1 VTHILREQ
9 ANNKPAEVALTDGDT
24 SYSWGELADV
34 CEQAVQALASLHL
47 AAGQRVAVIARNAA
61 PTAVVYLMAR
71 FSGVQIVAASFHLTA
86 KEMAYILNDAN
97 VGAVFCDES
106 TRANVVA
113 AAREVGIAHVFTI
126 DGDASSDGAQAF
138 LPWVNEFNA
147 VEPDLSVTAAPNVLY
162 TSGTTGFPKGVMN
175 PQLLTCSVRKHV
187 DDYREPADIGTY
199 LMMGPMYHAGPLGA
213 LRRLTGGRPMYVL
226 KQFSPEGVLQ
236 VIQDHG
242 ITGTTMVPTHFAKLL
257 ELPADVRERYN
268 LSSLKFL
275 DHTGSSCPVA
285 VKEAMINWVGPILVD
300 RYGGTEAGT
309 VCTIT
314 SPEWLQHKGSA
325 GKCLPRFTAHVV
337 DDNDV
342 EVPVGQ
348 VGRLYFIDHSGEGVK
363 YMNAP
368 EKTAAAHIRPGVF
381 TLGDLGYV
389 NEEGYVF
396 VTGRTADTVVSGG
409 VNLYP
414 AEIERVLFDCALV
427 RDAAVIGV
435 ADEVM
440 GEVLFAYVVPHDAG
454 ASEDELIAGITA
466 HCREVMAGP
475 KVPRRFAFIN
485 ELPRNAMG
493 KLDRKVLRE
502 NHK

>member
-1 VTHILREQ
+1 MTHVLRER
-9 ANNKPAEVALTDGDT
+9 ALSAPAEVALGDGDT

-86 KEMAYILNDAN
+86 KEMSYILNDSN
-97 VGAVFCDES
+97 VGAVFCDET
-106 TRANVVA
+106 TRGNVVT

-126 DGDASSDGAQAF
+126 DGDAGSDGARAF
-138 LPWVNEFNA
+138 SSWVQKFDA
-147 VEPDLSVTAAPNVLY
+147 VEPDLSVAAAPNVLY

-175 PQLLTCSVRKHV
+175 PQLLTCSVREHV
-187 DDYREPADIGTY
+187 EDYREPVDIGPY
-199 LMMGPMYHAGPLGA
+199 LMVGPMYHAGTLGI
-213 LRRLTGGRPMYVL
+213 LRRLTGGRPVIVM
-226 KQFSPEGVLQ
+226 KQFTALGALEA
-236 VIQDHG
+236 IQRYG
-242 ITGTTMVPTHFAKLL
+242 ITGTTMVPTHFSRLL
-257 ELPADVRERYN
+257 DVPNEVRTACDV
-268 LSSLKFL
+268 SSLTLL

-285 VKEAMINWVGPILVD
+285 VKEAMINWMGPILVD

-314 SPEWLQHKGSA
+314 SLEWLQYKGSA
-325 GKCLPRFTAHVV
+325 GKCLPRFSAHVV

-342 EVPVGQ
+342 EVPVGE
-348 VGRLYFIDHSGEGVK
+348 VGRLYFIDHSGEGVV
-363 YMNAP
+363 YLNAP

-414 AEIERVLFDCALV
+414 AEIERVLLDCPGV
-427 RDAAVIGV
+427 SEAAVVGV
-435 ADEVM
+435 PDTEM
-440 GEVLFAYVVPHDAG
+440 GESLLACIVREDAELNEADIILFA
-454 ASEDELIAGITA
+454 
-466 HCREVMAGP
+466 REVLAGP
-475 KVPRRFAFIN
+475 KVPRKFVFVE
-485 ELPRNAMG
+485 ELPRNPVG

-502 NHK
+502 MHAKN

>member
-1 VTHILREQ
+1 MTHVLRER
-9 ANNKPAEVALTDGDT
+9 ALSAPAEVALGDGDT

-47 AAGQRVAVIARNAA
+47 SAGQRVAVIARNAA

-86 KEMAYILNDAN
+86 KEISYILNDGN

-106 TRANVVA
+106 TRSNVVA
-113 AAREVGIAHVFTI
+113 AARELGISHVFTI
-126 DGDASSDGAQAF
+126 NGDAGSDGARAF
-138 LPWVNEFNA
+138 SPWVQKFDA
-147 VEPDLSVTAAPNVLY
+147 VEPDLSVSAAPNVLY

-175 PQLLTCSVRKHV
+175 PQLLTCSVREHV
-187 DDYREPADIGTY
+187 EDYREPANIGPY
-199 LMMGPMYHAGPLGA
+199 LMVGPMYHAGTLGI
-213 LRRLTGGRPMYVL
+213 LRRLTGGRPVIVM
-226 KQFSPEGVLQ
+226 KQFTALGALEA
-236 VIQDHG
+236 IQRYG
-242 ITGTTMVPTHFAKLL
+242 ITGTTMVPTHFSRLL
-257 ELPADVRERYN
+257 DVPNEVRTACDV
-268 LSSLKFL
+268 SSLTLL

-285 VKEAMINWVGPILVD
+285 VKEAMINWMGPILVD

-314 SPEWLQHKGSA
+314 SLEWLQYKGSA
-325 GKCLPRFTAHVV
+325 GKCLPRFSVHVV

-342 EVPVGQ
+342 EVPIGQ
-348 VGRLYFIDHSGEGVK
+348 VGRLYFIDHSGEGVV
-363 YMNAP
+363 YLNAP

-389 NEEGYVF
+389 NAEGYVF

-414 AEIERVLFDCALV
+414 AEIERVLLDCPGV
-427 RDAAVIGV
+427 SEAAVVGV
-435 ADEVM
+435 PDTEM
-440 GEVLFAYVVPHDAG
+440 GESLLACIVREDAELNEADIILFA
-454 ASEDELIAGITA
+454 
-466 HCREVMAGP
+466 REVLAGP
-475 KVPRRFAFIN
+475 KVPRKFVFVE
-485 ELPRNAMG
+485 ELPRNPVG

-502 NHK
+502 MHAKN

>member
-1 VTHILREQ
+1 MTHILREQ
-9 ANNKPAEVALTDGDT
+9 SNSKPAEVALTDGDT

-86 KEMAYILNDAN
+86 KEISYILNDGN

-106 TRANVVA
+106 TRGNVGA
-113 AAREVGIAHVFTI
+113 AARELGISHVFTI
-126 DGDASSDGAQAF
+126 NGDAGSDGARAF
-138 LPWVNEFNA
+138 VPWVQKFDA
-147 VEPDLSVTAAPNVLY
+147 VEPDLSVAAAPNVLY

-175 PQLLTCSVRKHV
+175 PQLLTCSVREHV
-187 DDYREPADIGTY
+187 EDYREPDKIGPY
-199 LMMGPMYHAGPLGA
+199 LMVGPMYHAGTLGI
-213 LRRLTGGRPMYVL
+213 LRRLTGGRPVIVM
-226 KQFSPEGVLQ
+226 KQFTALGALEA
-236 VIQDHG
+236 IQRYG
-242 ITGTTMVPTHFAKLL
+242 ITGTTMVPTHFSRLL
-257 ELPADVRERYN
+257 DVPNEVRTACDV
-268 LSSLKFL
+268 SSLTLL

-285 VKEAMINWVGPILVD
+285 VKEAMINWMGPILVD

-314 SPEWLQHKGSA
+314 SHEWLQYKGSA
-325 GKCLPRFTAHVV
+325 GKCLPRFSAHGV
-337 DDNDV
+337 DVNDV
-342 EVPVGQ
+342 EVPVGE
-348 VGRLYFIDHSGEGVK
+348 VGRLYFIDHSGEGVV
-363 YMNAP
+363 YLNAP

-389 NEEGYVF
+389 NAEGYVF

-414 AEIERVLFDCALV
+414 AEIERVLLDCPGVHEAAVVGVPDIEMGESLLACIV
-427 RDAAVIGV
+427 RDDAELNE
-435 ADEVM
+435 ADIILFAR
-440 GEVLFAYVVPHDAG
+440 EVL
-454 ASEDELIAGITA
+454 
-466 HCREVMAGP
+466 AGP
-475 KVPRRFAFIN
+475 KVPRKFVFVE
-485 ELPRNAMG
+485 ELPRNPVG

-502 NHK
+502 MHAKN

>member
-1 VTHILREQ
+1 MTHVLRER
-9 ANNKPAEVALTDGDT
+9 ALSAPAEVALGDGDT

-47 AAGQRVAVIARNAA
+47 VAGQRVAVIARNAA

-86 KEMAYILNDAN
+86 KEISYILNDGN

-106 TRANVVA
+106 TRSNVVA
-113 AAREVGIAHVFTI
+113 AARELGISHVFTI
-126 DGDASSDGAQAF
+126 DGDAGSDGARAF
-138 LPWVNEFNA
+138 SPWVRNFDA
-147 VEPDLSVTAAPNVLY
+147 VEPDLSVAAAPNVLY

-175 PQLLTCSVRKHV
+175 PQLLTCSVREHV
-187 DDYREPADIGTY
+187 EDYREPVDIGPY
-199 LMMGPMYHAGPLGA
+199 LMVGPMYHAGTLGI
-213 LRRLTGGRPMYVL
+213 LRRLTGGRPVIVM
-226 KQFSPEGVLQ
+226 KQFTALGALEA
-236 VIQDHG
+236 IQRYG
-242 ITGTTMVPTHFAKLL
+242 ITGTTMVPTHFSRLL
-257 ELPADVRERYN
+257 DVPNEVRTACDV
-268 LSSLKFL
+268 SSLTLL

-285 VKEAMINWVGPILVD
+285 VKEAMINWMGPILVD

-314 SPEWLQHKGSA
+314 SLEWLQYKGSA
-325 GKCLPRFTAHVV
+325 GKCLPRFSAHVV

-342 EVPVGQ
+342 EVPIGQ
-348 VGRLYFIDHSGEGVK
+348 VGRLYFIDHSGEGVV
-363 YMNAP
+363 YLNAP

-389 NEEGYVF
+389 NAEGYVF

-414 AEIERVLFDCALV
+414 AEIERVLLDCPGV
-427 RDAAVIGV
+427 SEAAVVGV
-435 ADEVM
+435 PDTEM
-440 GEVLFAYVVPHDAG
+440 GESLLACIVREDAELNEADIILFA
-454 ASEDELIAGITA
+454 
-466 HCREVMAGP
+466 REVLAGP
-475 KVPRRFAFIN
+475 KVPRKFVFVE
-485 ELPRNAMG
+485 ELPRNPVG

-502 NHK
+502 MHAKN

>member
-1 VTHILREQ
+1 MTHVLRER
-9 ANNKPAEVALTDGDT
+9 ALSAPAEVALADGDT

-47 AAGQRVAVIARNAA
+47 VAGQRVADIARNAA

-86 KEMAYILNDAN
+86 KEISYILNDGN

-106 TRANVVA
+106 TRSNVVA
-113 AAREVGIAHVFTI
+113 AARELGISHVFTI
-126 DGDASSDGAQAF
+126 NGDAGNDGARAF
-138 LPWVNEFNA
+138 VPWVQKFDA
-147 VEPDLSVTAAPNVLY
+147 VEPDLSVAAAPNVLY

-175 PQLLTCSVRKHV
+175 PQLLTCSVREHV
-187 DDYREPADIGTY
+187 EDYREPVDIGPY
-199 LMMGPMYHAGPLGA
+199 LMVGPMYHAGTLGI
-213 LRRLTGGRPMYVL
+213 LRRLTGGRPVIVM
-226 KQFSPEGVLQ
+226 KQFTALGALQ
-236 VIQDHG
+236 AIQRYG
-242 ITGTTMVPTHFAKLL
+242 ITGTTMVPTHFSRLL
-257 ELPADVRERYN
+257 DVPNEVRTACDV
-268 LSSLKFL
+268 SSLTLL

-285 VKEAMINWVGPILVD
+285 VKEAMINWMGPILVD

-314 SPEWLQHKGSA
+314 SLEWLQYKGSA
-325 GKCLPRFTAHVV
+325 GKCLPRFSAHVV

-342 EVPVGQ
+342 EVPIGQ
-348 VGRLYFIDHSGEGVK
+348 VGRLYFIDHSGEGVV
-363 YMNAP
+363 YLNAP

-414 AEIERVLFDCALV
+414 AEIERVLLDCPGVHEAAVVGVPDIEMGESLLACIV
-427 RDAAVIGV
+427 RDDAELNE
-435 ADEVM
+435 ADIILFAR
-440 GEVLFAYVVPHDAG
+440 EVL
-454 ASEDELIAGITA
+454 
-466 HCREVMAGP
+466 AGP
-475 KVPRRFAFIN
+475 KVPRKFVFVE
-485 ELPRNAMG
+485 ELPRNPVG

-502 NHK
+502 MHAKN

>member
-1 VTHILREQ
+1 MTHILREQ
-9 ANNKPAEVALTDGDT
+9 SNSKPAEVALTDGDT

-86 KEMAYILNDAN
+86 KEISYILNDGN

-106 TRANVVA
+106 TRSNVVA
-113 AAREVGIAHVFTI
+113 AARELGISHVFTI
-126 DGDASSDGAQAF
+126 DGDAGSDGARAF
-138 LPWVNEFNA
+138 SPWVRNFDA
-147 VEPDLSVTAAPNVLY
+147 VEPDLSVAAAPNVLY

-175 PQLLTCSVRKHV
+175 PQLLTCSVHEHV
-187 DDYREPADIGTY
+187 EDYREPDNIGPY
-199 LMMGPMYHAGPLGA
+199 LMVGPMYHAGTLGI
-213 LRRLTGGRPMYVL
+213 LRRLTGGRPVIVM
-226 KQFSPEGVLQ
+226 KQFTALGALQ
-236 VIQDHG
+236 AIQRYG
-242 ITGTTMVPTHFAKLL
+242 ITGTTMVPTHFSRLL
-257 ELPADVRERYN
+257 DVPNEVRTACDV
-268 LSSLKFL
+268 SSLTLL

-285 VKEAMINWVGPILVD
+285 VKEAMINWMGPILVD

-314 SPEWLQHKGSA
+314 SLEWLQYKGSA
-325 GKCLPRFTAHVV
+325 GKCLPRFSAHVV

-342 EVPVGQ
+342 EVPIGQ
-348 VGRLYFIDHSGEGVK
+348 VGRLYFIDHSGEGVV
-363 YMNAP
+363 YLNAP

-414 AEIERVLFDCALV
+414 AEIERVLLDCPGVHEAAVVGVPDIEMGESLLACIV
-427 RDAAVIGV
+427 RDDAELNE
-435 ADEVM
+435 ADIILFAR
-440 GEVLFAYVVPHDAG
+440 EVL
-454 ASEDELIAGITA
+454 
-466 HCREVMAGP
+466 AGP
-475 KVPRRFAFIN
+475 KVPRKFVFVE
-485 ELPRNAMG
+485 ELPRNPVG

-502 NHK
+502 MHAKN

>member
-1 VTHILREQ
+1 MTHVLRER
-9 ANNKPAEVALTDGDT
+9 ALSAPAEVALGDGDT

-86 KEMAYILNDAN
+86 KEMSYILNDSN

-106 TRANVVA
+106 TRGNVVA

-126 DGDASSDGAQAF
+126 DGDAGSDGARAF
-138 LPWVNEFNA
+138 SSWVQKFDA
-147 VEPDLSVTAAPNVLY
+147 VEPDLSVAAAPNVLY

-175 PQLLTCSVRKHV
+175 PQLLTCSVREHV
-187 DDYREPADIGTY
+187 EDYREPVDIGPY
-199 LMMGPMYHAGPLGA
+199 LMVGPMYHAGTLGI
-213 LRRLTGGRPMYVL
+213 LRRLTGGRPVIVM
-226 KQFSPEGVLQ
+226 KQFTALGALEA
-236 VIQDHG
+236 IQRYG
-242 ITGTTMVPTHFAKLL
+242 ITGTTMVPTHFSRLL
-257 ELPADVRERYN
+257 DVPNEVRTACDV
-268 LSSLKFL
+268 SSLTLL

-285 VKEAMINWVGPILVD
+285 VKEAMINWMGPILVD

-314 SPEWLQHKGSA
+314 SLEWLQYKGSA
-325 GKCLPRFTAHVV
+325 GKCLPRFSVHVV

-342 EVPVGQ
+342 EVPVGE
-348 VGRLYFIDHSGEGVK
+348 VGRLYFIDHSGEGVV
-363 YMNAP
+363 YLNAP

-389 NEEGYVF
+389 NAEGYVF

-414 AEIERVLFDCALV
+414 AEIERVLLDCPGV
-427 RDAAVIGV
+427 SEAAVVGV
-435 ADEVM
+435 PDTEM
-440 GEVLFAYVVPHDAG
+440 GESLLACIVREDAELNEADIILFA
-454 ASEDELIAGITA
+454 
-466 HCREVMAGP
+466 REVLAGP
-475 KVPRRFAFIN
+475 KVPRKFVFVE
-485 ELPRNAMG
+485 ELPRNPVG

-502 NHK
+502 MHAKN

>member
-1 VTHILREQ
+1 MTHVLRER
-9 ANNKPAEVALTDGDT
+9 ALSAPAEVALADGDT

-86 KEMAYILNDAN
+86 KEISYILNDGN

-106 TRANVVA
+106 TRSNVVA
-113 AAREVGIAHVFTI
+113 AARELGISHVFTI
-126 DGDASSDGAQAF
+126 NGDAGSDGARAF
-138 LPWVNEFNA
+138 SSWVQKFDA
-147 VEPDLSVTAAPNVLY
+147 VEPDLSVAAAPNVLY

-175 PQLLTCSVRKHV
+175 PQLLTCSVREHV
-187 DDYREPADIGTY
+187 EDYREPVNIGPY
-199 LMMGPMYHAGPLGA
+199 LMVGPMYHAGTLGI
-213 LRRLTGGRPMYVL
+213 LRRLTGGRPVIVM
-226 KQFSPEGVLQ
+226 KQFTALGALEA
-236 VIQDHG
+236 IQRYG
-242 ITGTTMVPTHFAKLL
+242 ITGTTMVPTHFSRLL
-257 ELPADVRERYN
+257 DVPNEVRTACDV
-268 LSSLKFL
+268 SSLTLL

-285 VKEAMINWVGPILVD
+285 VKEAMINWMGPILVD

-314 SPEWLQHKGSA
+314 SLEWLQYKGSA

-337 DDNDV
+337 DDNDA

-348 VGRLYFIDHSGEGVK
+348 VGRLYFIDHSGEGVV
-363 YMNAP
+363 YLNAP

-389 NEEGYVF
+389 NAEGYVF

-414 AEIERVLFDCALV
+414 AEIERVLLDCPGV
-427 RDAAVIGV
+427 SEAAVVGV
-435 ADEVM
+435 PDTEM
-440 GEVLFAYVVPHDAG
+440 GESLLACIVREDAELNEADIILFA
-454 ASEDELIAGITA
+454 
-466 HCREVMAGP
+466 REVLAGP
-475 KVPRRFAFIN
+475 KVPRKFVFVE
-485 ELPRNAMG
+485 ELPRNPVG

-502 NHK
+502 MHAKN

>member
-1 VTHILREQ
+1 MTHVLRER
-9 ANNKPAEVALTDGDT
+9 ALSAPAEVALADGDT

-71 FSGVQIVAASFHLTA
+71 FSGVQIVAASFRLTA
-86 KEMAYILNDAN
+86 KEMSYILNDSN
-97 VGAVFCDES
+97 VGAVFCDET
-106 TRANVVA
+106 TRGNVVA

-126 DGDASSDGAQAF
+126 DGDAGSDGAQAF
-138 LPWVNEFNA
+138 LPWVQKFDA
-147 VEPDLSVTAAPNVLY
+147 VEPDLSVAAAPNVLY

-175 PQLLTCSVRKHV
+175 PQLLTCSVREHV
-187 DDYREPADIGTY
+187 EDYREPVDIGPY
-199 LMMGPMYHAGPLGA
+199 LMVGPMYHAGTLGI
-213 LRRLTGGRPMYVL
+213 LRRLTGGRPVIVM
-226 KQFSPEGVLQ
+226 KQFTALGALEA
-236 VIQDHG
+236 IQRYG
-242 ITGTTMVPTHFAKLL
+242 ITGTTMVPTHFSRLL
-257 ELPADVRERYN
+257 DVPNEVRTACDV
-268 LSSLKFL
+268 SSLTLL

-285 VKEAMINWVGPILVD
+285 VKEAMINWMGPILVD

-314 SPEWLQHKGSA
+314 SLEWLQYKGSA
-325 GKCLPRFTAHVV
+325 GKCLPRFSAHVV

-342 EVPVGQ
+342 EVPIGQ
-348 VGRLYFIDHSGEGVK
+348 VGRLYFIDHSGEGVV
-363 YMNAP
+363 YLNAP

-389 NEEGYVF
+389 NAEGYVF

-414 AEIERVLFDCALV
+414 AEIERVLLDCPGV
-427 RDAAVIGV
+427 SEAAVVGV
-435 ADEVM
+435 PDTEM
-440 GEVLFAYVVPHDAG
+440 GESLLACIVREDAELNEADIILFA
-454 ASEDELIAGITA
+454 
-466 HCREVMAGP
+466 REVLAGP
-475 KVPRRFAFIN
+475 KVPRKFVFVE
-485 ELPRNAMG
+485 ELPRNPVG

-502 NHK
+502 MHAKN

>member
-1 VTHILREQ
+1 MTHVLRER
-9 ANNKPAEVALTDGDT
+9 ALSAPAEVALADGDT

-47 AAGQRVAVIARNAA
+47 SAGQRVAVIARNAA

-86 KEMAYILNDAN
+86 KEMSYILNDSN
-97 VGAVFCDES
+97 VCAVFCDET
-106 TRANVVA
+106 TRGNVVT

-126 DGDASSDGAQAF
+126 DGDAGSDGAQAF
-138 LPWVNEFNA
+138 LPWVQSFPI
-147 VEPDLSVTAAPNVLY
+147 VEPDLSVMAAPNVLY

-187 DDYREPADIGTY
+187 DDYREPADIGPY

-213 LRRLTGGRPMYVL
+213 LRRLTGGRPMFVL

-268 LSSLKFL
+268 ISSLKFL
-275 DHTGSSCPVA
+275 DHTGSSCPIA
-285 VKEAMINWVGPILVD
+285 VKEGMINWVGPILVD

-314 SPEWLQHKGSA
+314 SPEWLQYKGSA

-363 YMNAP
+363 
-368 EKTAAAHIRPGVF
+368 
-381 TLGDLGYV
+381 
-389 NEEGYVF
+389 
-396 VTGRTADTVVSGG
+396 
-409 VNLYP
+409 
-414 AEIERVLFDCALV
+414 
-427 RDAAVIGV
+427 
-435 ADEVM
+435 
-440 GEVLFAYVVPHDAG
+440 
-454 ASEDELIAGITA
+454 
-466 HCREVMAGP
+466 
-475 KVPRRFAFIN
+475 
-485 ELPRNAMG
+485 
-493 KLDRKVLRE
+493 
-502 NHK
+502 

>member
-1 VTHILREQ
+1 MTHVLRER
-9 ANNKPAEVALTDGDT
+9 ALSAPAEVALGDGDT

-86 KEMAYILNDAN
+86 KEIAYILNDGN

-106 TRANVVA
+106 TRSNVVA
-113 AAREVGIAHVFTI
+113 AARELGISHVFTI
-126 DGDASSDGAQAF
+126 NGDAGSDGARAF
-138 LPWVNEFNA
+138 SPWVQKFDA
-147 VEPDLSVTAAPNVLY
+147 VEPDLSVAAAPNVLY

-175 PQLLTCSVRKHV
+175 PQLLTCSVREHV
-187 DDYREPADIGTY
+187 EDYREPANIGPY
-199 LMMGPMYHAGPLGA
+199 LMVGPMYHAGTLGI
-213 LRRLTGGRPMYVL
+213 LRRLTGGRPVIVM
-226 KQFSPEGVLQ
+226 KQFTALGALEA
-236 VIQDHG
+236 IQRYG
-242 ITGTTMVPTHFAKLL
+242 ITGTTMVPTHFSRLL
-257 ELPADVRERYN
+257 DVPNEVRTACDV
-268 LSSLKFL
+268 SSLTLL

-285 VKEAMINWVGPILVD
+285 VKEAMINWMGPILVD

-314 SPEWLQHKGSA
+314 SLEWLQYKGSA
-325 GKCLPRFTAHVV
+325 GKCLPRFSAHVV

-342 EVPVGQ
+342 EVPIGQ
-348 VGRLYFIDHSGEGVK
+348 VGRLYFIDHSGEGVV
-363 YMNAP
+363 YLNAP

-389 NEEGYVF
+389 NAEGYVF

-414 AEIERVLFDCALV
+414 AEIERVLLDCPGV
-427 RDAAVIGV
+427 SEAAVVGV
-435 ADEVM
+435 PDTEM
-440 GEVLFAYVVPHDAG
+440 GESLLACIVREDAELNEADIILFA
-454 ASEDELIAGITA
+454 
-466 HCREVMAGP
+466 REVLAGP
-475 KVPRRFAFIN
+475 KVPRKFVFVE
-485 ELPRNAMG
+485 ELPRNPVG

-502 NHK
+502 MHAKN

>member
-1 VTHILREQ
+1 MTHVLRER
-9 ANNKPAEVALTDGDT
+9 ATDKPTEIALTDGDT

-34 CEQAVQALASLHL
+34 CEQAVQGLASLHL

-86 KEMAYILNDAN
+86 KEISYILNDGN
-97 VGAVFCDES
+97 VGAVFCDET
-106 TRANVVA
+106 TRSNVVVA
-113 AAREVGIAHVFTI
+113 ARELGISHVFTI
-126 DGDASSDGAQAF
+126 DGDTGSDGARAF
-138 LPWVNEFNA
+138 SPWVQKFDA
-147 VEPDLSVTAAPNVLY
+147 VEPDLSVPAAPNVLY

-175 PQLLTCSVRKHV
+175 PQLLTCSVREHV
-187 DDYREPADIGTY
+187 EDYREPDNIGPY
-199 LMMGPMYHAGPLGA
+199 LMVGPMYHAGTLGI
-213 LRRLTGGRPMYVL
+213 LRRLTGGRPVIVM
-226 KQFSPEGVLQ
+226 KQFTALGALEA
-236 VIQDHG
+236 IQRYG
-242 ITGTTMVPTHFAKLL
+242 ITGTTMVPTHFSRLL
-257 ELPADVRERYN
+257 DVPNEVRTACDV
-268 LSSLKFL
+268 SSLTLL

-285 VKEAMINWVGPILVD
+285 VKEAMINWMGPILVD

-314 SPEWLQHKGSA
+314 SLEWLHYKGSA

-342 EVPVGQ
+342 EVPVGE
-348 VGRLYFIDHSGEGVK
+348 VGRLYFIDHSGEGVV
-363 YMNAP
+363 YLNAP

-389 NEEGYVF
+389 NAEGYVF

-414 AEIERVLFDCALV
+414 AEIERVLLDCPGV
-427 RDAAVIGV
+427 SEAAVVGV
-435 ADEVM
+435 PDTEM
-440 GEVLFAYVVPHDAG
+440 GESLLACIVREDVELYEADIILFA
-454 ASEDELIAGITA
+454 
-466 HCREVMAGP
+466 REVLAGP
-475 KVPRRFAFIN
+475 KVPRKFVFVE
-485 ELPRNAMG
+485 ELPRNPVG

-502 NHK
+502 MHAKN

>member
-1 VTHILREQ
+1 MTHVLRER
-9 ANNKPAEVALTDGDT
+9 ALSAPAEVALADGDT

-47 AAGQRVAVIARNAA
+47 VAGQRVAVIARNAA

-86 KEMAYILNDAN
+86 KEISYILNDGN

-106 TRANVVA
+106 TRSNVVA
-113 AAREVGIAHVFTI
+113 AARELGISHVFTI
-126 DGDASSDGAQAF
+126 NGDAGSDGARAF
-138 LPWVNEFNA
+138 SPWVQKFDA
-147 VEPDLSVTAAPNVLY
+147 VEPDLSVAAAPNVLY

-175 PQLLTCSVRKHV
+175 PQLLTCSVREHV
-187 DDYREPADIGTY
+187 EDYREPANIGPY
-199 LMMGPMYHAGPLGA
+199 LMVGPMYHAGTLGI
-213 LRRLTGGRPMYVL
+213 LRRLTGGRPVIVM
-226 KQFSPEGVLQ
+226 KQFTALGALEA
-236 VIQDHG
+236 IQRYG
-242 ITGTTMVPTHFAKLL
+242 ITGTTMVPTHFSRLL
-257 ELPADVRERYN
+257 DVPNEVRTACDV
-268 LSSLKFL
+268 SSLTLL

-285 VKEAMINWVGPILVD
+285 VKEAMINWMGPILVD

-314 SPEWLQHKGSA
+314 SLEWLQYKGSA
-325 GKCLPRFTAHVV
+325 GKCLPRFSAHVV

-342 EVPVGQ
+342 EVPIGQ
-348 VGRLYFIDHSGEGVK
+348 VGRLYFIDHSGEGVV
-363 YMNAP
+363 YLNAP

-389 NEEGYVF
+389 NAEGYVF

-414 AEIERVLFDCALV
+414 AEIERVLLDCPGV
-427 RDAAVIGV
+427 SEAAVVGV
-435 ADEVM
+435 PDTEM
-440 GEVLFAYVVPHDAG
+440 GESLLACIVREDAELNEADIILFA
-454 ASEDELIAGITA
+454 
-466 HCREVMAGP
+466 REVLAGP
-475 KVPRRFAFIN
+475 KVPRKFVFVE
-485 ELPRNAMG
+485 ELPRNPVG

-502 NHK
+502 MHAKN

>member
-1 VTHILREQ
+1 MTHILREQ
-9 ANNKPAEVALTDGDT
+9 ANSKPAEVALTDGDT

-47 AAGQRVAVIARNAA
+47 VAGQRVAVIARNAA

-86 KEMAYILNDAN
+86 KEMSYILNDSN
-97 VGAVFCDES
+97 VGAVFCDET
-106 TRANVVA
+106 TRGNVVA

-126 DGDASSDGAQAF
+126 DGDAGSDGAQAF
-138 LPWVNEFNA
+138 LPWVQSFPI

-175 PQLLTCSVRKHV
+175 PQLLTCSVREHV
-187 DDYREPADIGTY
+187 EDYREPANIGPY
-199 LMMGPMYHAGPLGA
+199 LMVGPMYHAGTLGI
-213 LRRLTGGRPMYVL
+213 LRRLTGGRPVIVM
-226 KQFSPEGVLQ
+226 KQFTALGALEA
-236 VIQDHG
+236 IQRYG
-242 ITGTTMVPTHFAKLL
+242 ITGTTMVPTHFSRLL
-257 ELPADVRERYN
+257 DVPNEVRTTCDV
-268 LSSLKFL
+268 SSLTLL

-285 VKEAMINWVGPILVD
+285 VKEAMINWMGPILVD

-314 SPEWLQHKGSA
+314 SLEWLQYKGSA
-325 GKCLPRFTAHVV
+325 GKCLPRFSAHVV

-342 EVPVGQ
+342 EVPVGE
-348 VGRLYFIDHSGEGVK
+348 VGRLYFIDHSGEGVV
-363 YMNAP
+363 YLNAP

-389 NEEGYVF
+389 NAEGYVF

-414 AEIERVLFDCALV
+414 AEIERVLLDCPGV
-427 RDAAVIGV
+427 SEAAVVGV
-435 ADEVM
+435 PDTEM
-440 GEVLFAYVVPHDAG
+440 GESLLACIVREDAELNEADIILFA
-454 ASEDELIAGITA
+454 
-466 HCREVMAGP
+466 REVLAGP
-475 KVPRRFAFIN
+475 KVPRKFVFVE
-485 ELPRNAMG
+485 ELPRNPVG

-502 NHK
+502 MHAKN

>member
-1 VTHILREQ
+1 MTHVLRER
-9 ANNKPAEVALTDGDT
+9 ALSVPAEVALADGDT

-86 KEMAYILNDAN
+86 KEMSYILNDSN
-97 VGAVFCDES
+97 VGAVFCDET

-126 DGDASSDGAQAF
+126 DGDAGSDGAQAF
-138 LPWVNEFNA
+138 LPWVQSFPI
-147 VEPDLSVTAAPNVLY
+147 VEPDLSVMAAPNVLY

-175 PQLLTCSVRKHV
+175 PQLLTCSVREHV
-187 DDYREPADIGTY
+187 EDYREPANIGPY
-199 LMMGPMYHAGPLGA
+199 LMVGPMYHAGTLGI
-213 LRRLTGGRPMYVL
+213 LRRLTGGRPVIVM
-226 KQFSPEGVLQ
+226 KQFTALGALEA
-236 VIQDHG
+236 IQRYG
-242 ITGTTMVPTHFAKLL
+242 ITGTTMVPTHFSRLL
-257 ELPADVRERYN
+257 DVPNEVRTACDV
-268 LSSLKFL
+268 SSLTLL

-285 VKEAMINWVGPILVD
+285 VKEAMINWMGPILVD

-314 SPEWLQHKGSA
+314 SLEWLQYKGSA
-325 GKCLPRFTAHVV
+325 GKCLPRFSAHVV

-342 EVPVGQ
+342 EVPIGQ
-348 VGRLYFIDHSGEGVK
+348 VGRLYFIDHSGEGVV
-363 YMNAP
+363 YLNAP

-389 NEEGYVF
+389 NAEGYVF

-414 AEIERVLFDCALV
+414 AEIERVLLDCPGV
-427 RDAAVIGV
+427 SEAAVVGV
-435 ADEVM
+435 PDTEM
-440 GEVLFAYVVPHDAG
+440 GESLLACIVREDAELNEADIILFA
-454 ASEDELIAGITA
+454 
-466 HCREVMAGP
+466 REVLAGP
-475 KVPRRFAFIN
+475 KVPRKFVFVE
-485 ELPRNAMG
+485 ELPRNPVG

-502 NHK
+502 MHAKN

>member
-1 VTHILREQ
+1 
-9 ANNKPAEVALTDGDT
+9 
-24 SYSWGELADV
+24 
-34 CEQAVQALASLHL
+34 
-47 AAGQRVAVIARNAA
+47 
-61 PTAVVYLMAR
+61 
-71 FSGVQIVAASFHLTA
+71 
-86 KEMAYILNDAN
+86 
-97 VGAVFCDES
+97 
-106 TRANVVA
+106 
-113 AAREVGIAHVFTI
+113 
-126 DGDASSDGAQAF
+126 
-138 LPWVNEFNA
+138 
-147 VEPDLSVTAAPNVLY
+147 
-162 TSGTTGFPKGVMN
+162 
-175 PQLLTCSVRKHV
+175 
-187 DDYREPADIGTY
+187 
-199 LMMGPMYHAGPLGA
+199 
-213 LRRLTGGRPMYVL
+213 
-226 KQFSPEGVLQ
+226 
-236 VIQDHG
+236 
-242 ITGTTMVPTHFAKLL
+242 L
-257 ELPADVRERYN
+257 ELPADVRARYN
-268 LSSLKFL
+268 VSSLKFL

-389 NEEGYVF
+389 NAEGYVF

>member
-1 VTHILREQ
+1 MTHVLRER
-9 ANNKPAEVALTDGDT
+9 ALSAPAEVALADGDT

-47 AAGQRVAVIARNAA
+47 VAGQRVAVIARNAA

-86 KEMAYILNDAN
+86 KEISYILNDSN

-106 TRANVVA
+106 TRSNVVA
-113 AAREVGIAHVFTI
+113 AARELGISHVFTI
-126 DGDASSDGAQAF
+126 DGDAGSDVARAF
-138 LPWVNEFNA
+138 VPWVQKFDA
-147 VEPDLSVTAAPNVLY
+147 VEPDLSVAAAPNVLY

-175 PQLLTCSVRKHV
+175 PQLLTCSVREHV
-187 DDYREPADIGTY
+187 EDYREPVDIGPY
-199 LMMGPMYHAGPLGA
+199 LMVGPMYHAGTLGI
-213 LRRLTGGRPMYVL
+213 LRRLTGGRPVIVM
-226 KQFSPEGVLQ
+226 KQFTALGALQ
-236 VIQDHG
+236 AIQRYG
-242 ITGTTMVPTHFAKLL
+242 ITGTTMVPTHFSRLL
-257 ELPADVRERYN
+257 DVPNEVRTACDV
-268 LSSLKFL
+268 SSLTLL

-285 VKEAMINWVGPILVD
+285 VKEAMINWMGPILVD

-314 SPEWLQHKGSA
+314 SLEWLQYKGSA
-325 GKCLPRFTAHVV
+325 GKCLPRFSAHVV

-342 EVPVGQ
+342 EVPIGQ
-348 VGRLYFIDHSGEGVK
+348 VGRLYFIDHSGEGVV
-363 YMNAP
+363 YLNAP

-389 NEEGYVF
+389 NAEGYVF

-414 AEIERVLFDCALV
+414 AEIERVLLDCPGVHEAAVVGVPDIEMGESLLACIV
-427 RDAAVIGV
+427 RDDAELNE
-435 ADEVM
+435 ADIILFAR
-440 GEVLFAYVVPHDAG
+440 EVL
-454 ASEDELIAGITA
+454 
-466 HCREVMAGP
+466 AGP
-475 KVPRRFAFIN
+475 KVPRKFVFVE
-485 ELPRNAMG
+485 ELPRNPVG

-502 NHK
+502 MHAKN

>member
-1 VTHILREQ
+1 MTHILRER
-9 ANNKPAEVALTDGDT
+9 ALSAPAEVALADGDT

-86 KEMAYILNDAN
+86 KEISYILNDGN

-106 TRANVVA
+106 TRSNVVA
-113 AAREVGIAHVFTI
+113 AARELGMAHVFTI
-126 DGDASSDGAQAF
+126 DGDAGNDGAQAF
-138 LPWVNEFNA
+138 LPWVQTFDA
-147 VEPDLSVTAAPNVLY
+147 VEPDLSVAAAPNVLY

-175 PQLLTCSVRKHV
+175 PQLLTCSVREHV
-187 DDYREPADIGTY
+187 EDYREPANIGPY
-199 LMMGPMYHAGPLGA
+199 LMVGPMYHAGTLGI
-213 LRRLTGGRPMYVL
+213 LRRLTGGRPVIVM
-226 KQFSPEGVLQ
+226 KQFTALGALEA
-236 VIQDHG
+236 IQRYG
-242 ITGTTMVPTHFAKLL
+242 ITGTTMVPTHFSRLL
-257 ELPADVRERYN
+257 DVPNEVRTACDV
-268 LSSLKFL
+268 SSLTLL

-285 VKEAMINWVGPILVD
+285 VKEAMINWMGPILVD

-314 SPEWLQHKGSA
+314 SLEWLQYKGSA
-325 GKCLPRFTAHVV
+325 GKCLPRFSAHVV

-342 EVPVGQ
+342 EVPIGQ

-363 YMNAP
+363 YLNAP

-389 NEEGYVF
+389 NAEGYVF

-414 AEIERVLFDCALV
+414 AEIERVLLDCPGV
-427 RDAAVIGV
+427 SEAAVVGV
-435 ADEVM
+435 PDTEM
-440 GEVLFAYVVPHDAG
+440 GESLLACIVREDAELNEADIILFA
-454 ASEDELIAGITA
+454 
-466 HCREVMAGP
+466 REVLAGP
-475 KVPRRFAFIN
+475 KVPRKFVFVE
-485 ELPRNAMG
+485 ELPRNPVG

-502 NHK
+502 MHAKN

>member
-1 VTHILREQ
+1 MTHVLRER
-9 ANNKPAEVALTDGDT
+9 ALSAPAEVALADGDT

-47 AAGQRVAVIARNAA
+47 EAGQRVAVIARNAA

-86 KEMAYILNDAN
+86 KEISYILNDGN

-106 TRANVVA
+106 TRSNVVA
-113 AAREVGIAHVFTI
+113 AARELGISHVFTI
-126 DGDASSDGAQAF
+126 NGDAGSDGARAF
-138 LPWVNEFNA
+138 SSWVQKFDA
-147 VEPDLSVTAAPNVLY
+147 VEPDLSVAAAPNVLY

-175 PQLLTCSVRKHV
+175 PQLLTCSVREHV
-187 DDYREPADIGTY
+187 EDYREPVNIGPY
-199 LMMGPMYHAGPLGA
+199 LMVGPMYHAGTLGI
-213 LRRLTGGRPMYVL
+213 LRRLTGGRPVIVM
-226 KQFSPEGVLQ
+226 KQFTALGALEA
-236 VIQDHG
+236 IQRYG
-242 ITGTTMVPTHFAKLL
+242 ITGTTMVPTHFSRLL
-257 ELPADVRERYN
+257 DVPNEVRTACDV
-268 LSSLKFL
+268 SSLTLL

-285 VKEAMINWVGPILVD
+285 VKEAMINWMGPILVD

-314 SPEWLQHKGSA
+314 SLEWLQYKGSA
-325 GKCLPRFTAHVV
+325 GKCLPRFSAHVV

-342 EVPVGQ
+342 EVPIGQ
-348 VGRLYFIDHSGEGVK
+348 VGRLYFIDHSGEGVV
-363 YMNAP
+363 YLNAP

-389 NEEGYVF
+389 NAEGYVF

-414 AEIERVLFDCALV
+414 AEIERVLLDCPGV
-427 RDAAVIGV
+427 SEAAVVGV
-435 ADEVM
+435 PDTEM
-440 GEVLFAYVVPHDAG
+440 GESLLACIVREDAELNEADIILFA
-454 ASEDELIAGITA
+454 
-466 HCREVMAGP
+466 REVLAGP
-475 KVPRRFAFIN
+475 KVPRKFVFVE
-485 ELPRNAMG
+485 ELPRNPVG

-502 NHK
+502 MHAKN

>member
-1 VTHILREQ
+1 MTHVLREQ
-9 ANNKPAEVALTDGDT
+9 ANSKPAEVALTDGDT

-34 CEQAVQALASLHL
+34 CEQAVQALASLRL

-86 KEMAYILNDAN
+86 KEISYILNDGN

-106 TRANVVA
+106 TRANVVT
-113 AAREVGIAHVFTI
+113 AARELGISHVFTI
-126 DGDASSDGAQAF
+126 DGDAGSDGARAF
-138 LPWVNEFNA
+138 VPWVQKFDA
-147 VEPDLSVTAAPNVLY
+147 VEPDLSVPAAPNVLY

-175 PQLLTCSVRKHV
+175 PQLLTCSVREHV
-187 DDYREPADIGTY
+187 EDYREPVDIGPY
-199 LMMGPMYHAGPLGA
+199 LMVGPMYHAGTLGI
-213 LRRLTGGRPMYVL
+213 LRRLTGGRPVIVM
-226 KQFSPEGVLQ
+226 KQFTALGALEA
-236 VIQDHG
+236 IQRYG
-242 ITGTTMVPTHFAKLL
+242 ITGTTMVPTHFSRLL
-257 ELPADVRERYN
+257 DVPNEVRTACDV
-268 LSSLKFL
+268 SSLTLL

-285 VKEAMINWVGPILVD
+285 VKEAMINWMGPILVD

-314 SPEWLQHKGSA
+314 SPEWLQYKGSA
-325 GKCLPRFTAHVV
+325 GKCLPRFSAHVV

-342 EVPVGQ
+342 EVPVGE
-348 VGRLYFIDHSGEGVK
+348 VGRLYFIDHSGEGVV
-363 YMNAP
+363 YLNAP

-389 NEEGYVF
+389 NSEGYVF

-414 AEIERVLFDCALV
+414 AEIERVLLDCPGVSEAAVVGVPDTEMGESLLACIV
-427 RDAAVIGV
+427 RDDAELNE
-435 ADEVM
+435 ADIILFAR
-440 GEVLFAYVVPHDAG
+440 EVL
-454 ASEDELIAGITA
+454 
-466 HCREVMAGP
+466 AGP
-475 KVPRRFAFIN
+475 KVPRKFVFVE
-485 ELPRNAMG
+485 ELPRNPVG

-502 NHK
+502 DHK

>member
-1 VTHILREQ
+1 MTHVLRER
-9 ANNKPAEVALTDGDT
+9 ALSAPAEVALADGDT

-47 AAGQRVAVIARNAA
+47 ATGQRVAVIARNAA

-86 KEMAYILNDAN
+86 KEISYILNDGN

-106 TRANVVA
+106 TRSNVVA
-113 AAREVGIAHVFTI
+113 AARELGISHVFTI
-126 DGDASSDGAQAF
+126 DGDAGSDVARAF
-138 LPWVNEFNA
+138 VPWVQKFDA
-147 VEPDLSVTAAPNVLY
+147 VEPDLSVAAAPNVLY

-175 PQLLTCSVRKHV
+175 PQLLTCSVREHV
-187 DDYREPADIGTY
+187 EDYREPVDIGPY
-199 LMMGPMYHAGPLGA
+199 LMVGPMYHAGTLGI
-213 LRRLTGGRPMYVL
+213 LRRLTGGRPVIVM
-226 KQFSPEGVLQ
+226 KQFTALGALQ
-236 VIQDHG
+236 AIQRYG
-242 ITGTTMVPTHFAKLL
+242 ITGTTMVPTHFSRLL
-257 ELPADVRERYN
+257 DVPNEVRTACDV
-268 LSSLKFL
+268 SSLTLL

-285 VKEAMINWVGPILVD
+285 VKEAMINWMGPILVD

-314 SPEWLQHKGSA
+314 SLEWLQYKGSA
-325 GKCLPRFTAHVV
+325 GKCLPRFSAHVV

-342 EVPVGQ
+342 EVPIGQ
-348 VGRLYFIDHSGEGVK
+348 VGRLYFIDHSGEGVV
-363 YMNAP
+363 YLNAP

-414 AEIERVLFDCALV
+414 AEIERVLLDCPGV
-427 RDAAVIGV
+427 HEAAVVGV
-435 ADEVM
+435 PDTEM
-440 GEVLFAYVVPHDAG
+440 GESLLACIVREDAGLNEADIILFA
-454 ASEDELIAGITA
+454 
-466 HCREVMAGP
+466 REVLAGP
-475 KVPRRFAFIN
+475 KVPRKFVFVE
-485 ELPRNAMG
+485 ELPRNPVG

-502 NHK
+502 MHAKN

>member
-1 VTHILREQ
+1 MTHILREQ
-9 ANNKPAEVALTDGDT
+9 ANNTPVEVALTDGDT

-47 AAGQRVAVIARNAA
+47 ASGQRVAVIARNAA

-86 KEMAYILNDAN
+86 KEMAYILNDGN

-113 AAREVGIAHVFTI
+113 AARELGIAHVFTI
-126 DGDASSDGAQAF
+126 DGGDGSDGARAF
-138 LPWVNEFNA
+138 LPWVQKFDA
-147 VEPDLSVTAAPNVLY
+147 VEPDLSVPAAPNVLY

-175 PQLLTCSVRKHV
+175 PQLLTCSVREHV
-187 DDYREPADIGTY
+187 EDYREPVDIGPY
-199 LMMGPMYHAGPLGA
+199 LMVGPMYHAGTLGI
-213 LRRLTGGRPMYVL
+213 LRRLTGGRPIIVM
-226 KQFSPEGVLQ
+226 KQFTALGALEAIQRYGV
-236 VIQDHG
+236 
-242 ITGTTMVPTHFAKLL
+242 TGTTMVPTHFSRLL
-257 ELPADVRERYN
+257 DVPNEVRTACDV
-268 LSSLKFL
+268 SSLTLL

-285 VKEAMINWVGPILVD
+285 VKEAMINWMGPILVD

-309 VCTIT
+309 VCTI
-314 SPEWLQHKGSA
+314 SSLEWLQYKGSA
-325 GKCLPRFTAHVV
+325 GKCLARFTAHVV
-337 DDNDV
+337 DDNDM
-342 EVPVGQ
+342 EVPIGQ
-348 VGRLYFIDHSGEGVK
+348 VGRLYFIDHSGEGVV
-363 YMNAP
+363 YLNAP

-414 AEIERVLFDCALV
+414 AEIERVLLDCPGVREAAVVGVPDTEMGESLLACIV
-427 RDAAVIGV
+427 RDDEELTE
-435 ADEVM
+435 ADIISF
-440 GEVLFAYVVPHDAG
+440 GKEVL
-454 ASEDELIAGITA
+454 
-466 HCREVMAGP
+466 AGP
-475 KVPRRFAFIN
+475 KVPRKFVFV
-485 ELPRNAMG
+485 EDLPRNPVG

-502 NHK
+502 MHANK

>member
-1 VTHILREQ
+1 MTHVLRER
-9 ANNKPAEVALTDGDT
+9 ALSAPAEVALADGDT

-47 AAGQRVAVIARNAA
+47 SAGQRVAVIARNAA

-86 KEMAYILNDAN
+86 KEMSYILNDSN
-97 VGAVFCDES
+97 VGAVFCDET
-106 TRANVVA
+106 TRGNVVA

-126 DGDASSDGAQAF
+126 DGDAGSDGAQAF
-138 LPWVNEFNA
+138 LPWVQKFDA
-147 VEPDLSVTAAPNVLY
+147 VEPDLSVAAAPNVLY

-175 PQLLTCSVRKHV
+175 PQLLTCSVREHV
-187 DDYREPADIGTY
+187 EDYREPVDIGPY
-199 LMMGPMYHAGPLGA
+199 LMVGPMYHAGTLGI
-213 LRRLTGGRPMYVL
+213 LRRLTGGRPVIVM
-226 KQFSPEGVLQ
+226 KQFTALGALEA
-236 VIQDHG
+236 IQRYG
-242 ITGTTMVPTHFAKLL
+242 ITGTTMVPTHFSRLL
-257 ELPADVRERYN
+257 DVPNEVRTACDV
-268 LSSLKFL
+268 SSLTLL

-285 VKEAMINWVGPILVD
+285 VKEAMINWMGPILVD

-314 SPEWLQHKGSA
+314 SLEWLQYKGSA
-325 GKCLPRFTAHVV
+325 GKCLPRFSAHVV

-342 EVPVGQ
+342 EVPIGQ
-348 VGRLYFIDHSGEGVK
+348 VGRLYFIDHSGEGVV
-363 YMNAP
+363 YLNAP

-389 NEEGYVF
+389 NAEGYVF

-414 AEIERVLFDCALV
+414 AEIERVLLDCPGV
-427 RDAAVIGV
+427 SEAAVVGV
-435 ADEVM
+435 PDTEM
-440 GEVLFAYVVPHDAG
+440 GESLLACIVREDAELNEADIILFA
-454 ASEDELIAGITA
+454 
-466 HCREVMAGP
+466 REVLAGP
-475 KVPRRFAFIN
+475 KVPRKFVFVE
-485 ELPRNAMG
+485 ELPRNPVG

-502 NHK
+502 MHAKN